1 MIVSLLGNISID
13 GLFLRKMRI
22 VLSSAELAASRLNVI
37 EKPRINRKV
46 MISKERQFIMEIL

>member
-1 MIVSLLGNISID
+1 
-13 GLFLRKMRI
+13 MRI
-22 VLSSAELAASRLNVI
+22 VLSSAELAASRLKVI

>member
-1 MIVSLLGNISID
+1 LLGNISID
-13 GLFLRKMRI
+13 GLFLRKIRT
-22 VLSSAELAASRLNVI
+22 VLSPAELASSRLKVR